1 MIQKGII
8 RAWLLMAGLFIS
20 IGVRAQQI
28 ELGGSLGGMLY
39 KGELSP
45 GLNPRFYR
53 PGGSLFFRY
62 NASRSFAV
70 RASVLLGQVSADDR
84 KASDPYQLARG
95 SYFRNTIREAT
106 VDFQYNFRNYK
117 LLRNVKNWT
126 PYVFG
131 GLGFYNYDK
140 LGTAS
145 NESGLTNKL
154 MFPLGVGVKYEFKR
168 PWSIGFEYGARF
180 TSTDYLDGIGFSDGT
195 TNKFSQGTPQKDHYV
210 YTAITL
216 SYTFFKLTC
225 PE

>member
-1 MIQKGII
+1 MKKLGNKL
-8 RAWLLMAGLFIS
+8 AWLLIAGLFIS
-20 IGVRAQQI
+20 IGAHAQQI

-53 PGGSLFFRY
+53 PAGSLFFRY
-62 NASRSFAV
+62 TVSRSFAV
-70 RASVLLGQVSADDR
+70 RVSGTLGQVSASDR
-84 KASDPYQLARG
+84 NASDPYQRARG
-95 SYFRNTIREAT
+95 IYFRNTVREASL
-106 VDFQYNFRNYK
+106 DLQYNFRNYK

-131 GLGFYNYDK
+131 GLGFYNYNK
-140 LGTAS
+140 LGNVS
-145 NESGLTNKL
+145 NETGLTNKL

-180 TSTDYLDGIGFSDGT
+180 TSTDYLDGIGFTNGT
-195 TNKFSQGTPQKDHYV
+195 TDKFAQGTPQKDHYV